1 MISVQLFYS
10 TKSVDVN
17 MKMQQHV
24 VYELQTFRTE
34 KSKNIYPLLINL
46 KKCII
51 WASWGTKCTWTHPDP
66 HIIHQFQSIMEILGV
81 FFGFTTTDPG
91 NKTL

>member
-17 MKMQQHV
+17 MKMQQNV

-34 KSKNIYPLLINL
+34 KKVKIYI
-46 KKCII
+46 
-51 WASWGTKCTWTHPDP
+51 S
-66 HIIHQFQSIMEILGV
+66 
-81 FFGFTTTDPG
+81 TT
-91 NKTL
+91 N

>member
-34 KSKNIYPLLINL
+34 KK
-46 KKCII
+46 
-51 WASWGTKCTWTHPDP
+51 
-66 HIIHQFQSIMEILGV
+66 
-81 FFGFTTTDPG
+81 
-91 NKTL
+91 